1 MEKSEAEK
9 GSEKE
14 SASDE
19 FSARGWIGSEE
30 RDEGEAEVEEKPDEE
45 TEAFEGRRG
54 GGEGVVD
61 FVGEGA
67 TSRFSIGE
75 GFFLTIQAKH
85 KAKATGSRE
94 RERENLQRYRYIPR
108 R

>member
-1 MEKSEAEK
+1 MEKSESEK

-19 FSARGWIGSEE
+19 FSARGWIGGKEG
-30 RDEGEAEVEEKPDEE
+30 DEGEAEVEEKPDEE
-45 TEAFEGRRG
+45 TEAFERRRG

-67 TSRFSIGE
+67 TSRFRLGRD
-75 GFFLTIQAKH
+75 FFLTIQAKH

-94 RERENLQRYRYIPR
+94 RERESSKVQVYT
-108 R
+108 

>member
-1 MEKSEAEK
+1 MEKSESEK

-30 RDEGEAEVEEKPDEE
+30 GDEGEAEVEEKPDKE
-45 TEAFEGRRG
+45 TEAFERRRG

-85 KAKATGSRE
+85 KAKATGSKE
-94 RERENLQRYRYIPR
+94 RIFKGQV
-108 R
+108 